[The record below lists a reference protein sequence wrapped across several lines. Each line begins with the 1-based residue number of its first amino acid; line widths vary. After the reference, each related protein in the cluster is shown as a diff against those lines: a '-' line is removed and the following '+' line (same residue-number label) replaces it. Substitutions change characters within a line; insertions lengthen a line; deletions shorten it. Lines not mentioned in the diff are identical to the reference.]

1 MRVTP
6 DRCLLR
12 SILKRRKLT
21 QKWLSEVT
29 GYPESQISDYVN
41 NRTVMGYSTAAT
53 IAIAVGVHAEELYTW
68 KRAVS
73 KERN

>member
-12 SILKRRKLT
+12 SILYGRKLS

-41 NRTVMGYSTAAT
+41 NRTVMGYPTAVT
-53 IAIAVGVHAEELYTW
+53 IANALGVHAEELYTW
-68 KRAVS
+68 KRATG
-73 KERN
+73 KER